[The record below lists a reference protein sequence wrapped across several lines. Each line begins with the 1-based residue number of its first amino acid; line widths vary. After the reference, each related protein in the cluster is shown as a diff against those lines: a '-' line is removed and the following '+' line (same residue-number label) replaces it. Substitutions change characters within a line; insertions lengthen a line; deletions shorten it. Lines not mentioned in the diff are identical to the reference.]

1 MSKKYR
7 GKKQSTLQRA
17 TPAFPQG
24 GALMYLS
31 PAQLSSLYGQTF
43 YGTQTK
49 NIPAGSTALFP
60 AGMPLPPQPNVNPA
74 GLPVQFRFPVSYNTF
89 PVDRSLQKPD
99 IPSFQ
104 QLRELAKLDWGIGL
118 CERKLLRMI
127 QSLELKITLTKR
139 AVAGGAEEKN
149 YQKEITAF
157 QDWFSKPDPQ
167 HDIDI
172 HAWMQQAVV
181 EQTQIDELY
190 VYKNRTR
197 GGKLLGLWIIDG
209 SQIKPLLDDWGHPPQ
224 DYAYQQ
230 YPWGIPGCKYS
241 LDQMIHRRETPATD
255 TPYGRSCVERVI
267 GITNLALRKLR
278 QDTSHYT
285 EGNIPAGILTPPE
298 GSNWTP
304 DLIDAYEQSWNALVA
319 GNPQQQV
326 RIRVTQP
333 GFEYTPFVTP
343 SLNAEIDR
351 FWLNIR
357 ASAYGIP
364 MEALNFTESSN
375 RSTGEIQKDTLYEQ
389 ALYPYVL
396 VYTMLLTGVLQHD
409 FEPSMHGDLMQVG
422 FGGYEPPEDELSK
435 AQTLSTYTGAGI
447 LGLSNAAKLAKLP
460 EDPDAKQIGRVFFA
474 KDGPVFLDD
483 VADQDMR
490 DATNEAKMAG
500 LQLAANPP
508 EPQPQEEE
516 DQDEQGPPQNAKA
529 QKGGSANSRGGDRK
543 DATQP
548 TKAGPHQSRTTGDY
562 RVDLASTDYR
572 NWRARAIED
581 VKAGRTQRRFNSTLI
596 PEYVQAYLSF
606 ELERCLTADDV
617 RELFKR
623 VQDHQMMEVVL

>member
-1 MSKKYR
+1 
-7 GKKQSTLQRA
+7 
-17 TPAFPQG
+17 
-24 GALMYLS
+24 
-31 PAQLSSLYGQTF
+31 
-43 YGTQTK
+43 
-49 NIPAGSTALFP
+49 
-60 AGMPLPPQPNVNPA
+60 
-74 GLPVQFRFPVSYNTF
+74 
-89 PVDRSLQKPD
+89 
-99 IPSFQ
+99 
-104 QLRELAKLDWGIGL
+104 
-118 CERKLLRMI
+118 
-127 QSLELKITLTKR
+127 
-139 AVAGGAEEKN
+139 
-149 YQKEITAF
+149 
-157 QDWFSKPDPQ
+157 
-167 HDIDI
+167 
-172 HAWMQQAVV
+172 
-181 EQTQIDELY
+181 
-190 VYKNRTR
+190 
-197 GGKLLGLWIIDG
+197 LLGLWIIDG